1 MLRSLPNDKSAK
13 LRRGGTAV
21 GRSAQQIEAWW
32 TDRRLQDEDLSETL
46 KMEGFNQG
54 YAEGSAK
61 AELEMKEL
69 MEQATLQASELLP
82 ACPSSQGRSNSGSGA
97 FLVELAAKIA
107 EKVLDRQL
115 TIEPDFTLELILK
128 ESGTQ
133 AGKRGHLCVA
143 PEQFEFVYAARKSSD
158 YRSTLRQNFK
168 FCRIPRLRIEAA

>member
-13 LRRGGTAV
+13 LRKRRNGCWPKRAE
-21 GRSAQQIEAWW
+21 IEAWW

-69 MEQATLQASELLP
+69 MEQATLQASELLQLAHQAKEDLIQEAEP
-82 ACPSSQGRSNSGSGA
+82 FGGA
-97 FLVELAAKIA
+97 QLQIA

-115 TIEPDFTLELILK
+115 TIEPDFTLELIRKNL
-128 ESGTQ
+128 
-133 AGKRGHLCVA
+133 
-143 PEQFEFVYAARKSSD
+143 ARKREKGSSL
-158 YRSTLRQNFK
+158 RSS
-168 FCRIPRLRIEAA
+168 